1 MGGDILSQILVLL
14 AGSVVVLSV
23 MRRLD
28 LPPILGYLV
37 VGMLLGP
44 HALGL
49 ASDTGAVQVLAE
61 IGVVFLVFTLGLEF
75 SLPRMIAMK
84 SEVLGIGGL
93 QMLIT
98 TAAFASGAWALGA
111 EPAVAVVMGGALAM
125 SSTAI
130 VVKQLGEQ
138 LEINRTHSRLAV
150 GVLLFQDLAF
160 APLLA
165 LATALGTTAEVLAPS
180 WLLGMAGRAVLA
192 LAIVLALGR
201 WLVRPL
207 LRVITRDRGSETF
220 TLMVLFVALG
230 AAWATHALGLSM
242 ALGGFLAGMFLA
254 ETEFR
259 HQTEAVIK
267 PFQDILLGLFFVS
280 VGMLLDLRLL
290 IGQLPLIL
298 MLLATL
304 LLVKAVIVLVVVERF
319 VPNRRKAL
327 RTGIVLSMGGEFGF
341 ALLTLLLK
349 GRMGDPALVQ
359 ALLTTVALSMLVGP
373 LLVRY
378 NSRIADALLRRPSS
392 QLSEAVIETAATREL
407 AKREHV
413 IICGFGRVGQNLARV
428 LEQRGIEYIALDLD
442 PFRVRDARQA
452 GDPVVYGDGSDTEVL
467 RALGL
472 EQANVVVVSFDG
484 PDAALRIVRA
494 VRQLRAD
501 VPVLVR
507 TEDDSRLEALQEAGA
522 TEVVPEIFETSLSLV
537 SHVLLFLD
545 VPPREVLET
554 TEDIRHDRYA
564 LLRSV
569 FQRREPGA
577 PDEGTPSLRQQLRTV
592 VLPPGAS
599 AVGRTIAEMGLDRG
613 RVVVTALRREGIVG
627 REPDRETRLREGDV
641 LILWGT
647 PEDLEHGENQLLIGR
662 RSPRTSNKE
671 EA

>member
-1 MGGDILSQILVLL
+1 MGGAILSQILILL
-14 AGSVVVLSV
+14 AGSVLVLSL

-49 ASDTGAVQVLAE
+49 TSDAAAVQVMAE

-75 SLPRMIAMK
+75 SLSRMVAMK
-84 SEVLGIGGL
+84 SEVLGVGGL
-93 QMLIT
+93 QMLLT
-98 TAAFASGAWALGA
+98 TGAFGAAAWALGV
-111 EPAVAVVMGGALAM
+111 EPAVAVVVGGALAM

-130 VVKQLGEQ
+130 VVRQLGEQ
-138 LEINRTHSRLAV
+138 LEINRTHARLAV

-165 LATALGTTAEVLAPS
+165 LANALRSTDDVLSPG
-180 WLLGMAGRAVLA
+180 WLLGMAGRAVFA
-192 LAIVLALGR
+192 LAVVLLLGR
-201 WLVRPL
+201 WFARPL
-207 LRVITRDRGSETF
+207 LRAITRDRSTETF
-220 TLMVLFVALG
+220 TLTVLFVALG
-230 AAWATHALGLSM
+230 AAWATHALGLSL
-242 ALGGFLAGMFLA
+242 ALGGFLAGMLLA

-280 VGMLLDLRLL
+280 VGMLFDLRLL
-290 IGQLPLIL
+290 LAQLPLIL
-298 MLLATL
+298 LLLATL
-304 LLVKAVIVLVVVERF
+304 LVVKTLIVLVIVERF

-349 GRMGDPALVQ
+349 GRMVEPALVQ

-378 NSRIADALLRRPSS
+378 NSRIADVLLRRPRT
-392 QLSEAVIETAATREL
+392 QPTEIALETAATREL
-407 AKREHV
+407 ARREHV
-413 IICGFGRVGQNLARV
+413 IVCGFGRVGQNLARV
-428 LEQRGIEYIALDLD
+428 LEQRGFEYIALDLD

-452 GDPVVYGDGSDTEVL
+452 GDPVVYGDASDTEIL

-472 EQANVVVVSFDG
+472 EQASVVVVSFDG

-494 VRQLRAD
+494 VRHLRAD

-537 SHVLLFLD
+537 SHVLLLLN

-577 PDEGTPSLRQQLRTV
+577 PDEGTQSMRQELRNV

-599 AVGRTIAEMGLDRG
+599 AVGRTIGEMGLERG
-613 RVVVTALRREGIVG
+613 RVVVTALRRDGIVG
-627 REPDRETRLREGDV
+627 REPDPGTRLREGDV
-641 LILWGT
+641 LVLWGA
-647 PEDLEHGENQLLIGR
+647 PEDLERGENRLLMSRASR
-662 RSPRTSNKE
+662 RATTE
-671 EA
+671 EPS